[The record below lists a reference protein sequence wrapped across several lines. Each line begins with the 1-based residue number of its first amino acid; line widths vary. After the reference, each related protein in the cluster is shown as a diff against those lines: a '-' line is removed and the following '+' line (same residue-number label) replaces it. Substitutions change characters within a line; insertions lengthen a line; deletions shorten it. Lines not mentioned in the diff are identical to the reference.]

1 MKKSARLFMGLLVS
15 AIMLAGVVASPA
27 MAQDKAKE
35 AKAAPAA
42 KAEKGTPLRKVLVDN
57 AKVMAYE
64 VTYRPGDENTAIVST
79 TSRVVR
85 ALTGGTTQWTF
96 ADGKKETKVRKAGD
110 FRDSRVGAV
119 LQQFPPAERP
129 GNLLDHGVLN
139 VPVTVVRAVSAVGR
153 MRPLRLWMRE
163 GCALPYCALPRT
175 PS

>member
-1 MKKSARLFMGLLVS
+1 MLGRLLLKVPAFLQQKFLEKGRLVMKKSARLFMGLLVS

-79 TSRVVR
+79 TSRV
-85 ALTGGTTQWTF
+85 
-96 ADGKKETKVRKAGD
+96 
-110 FRDSRVGAV
+110 
-119 LQQFPPAERP
+119 
-129 GNLLDHGVLN
+129 
-139 VPVTVVRAVSAVGR
+139 
-153 MRPLRLWMRE
+153 
-163 GCALPYCALPRT
+163 
-175 PS
+175 

>member
-1 MKKSARLFMGLLVS
+1 MLGRLLLKVPAFLKQKFLEKGRLVMKESARLFMGLLVS

-57 AKVMAYE
+57 AKVVVYE

-110 FRDSRVGAV
+110 VWIAEPG
-119 LQQFPPAERP
+119 PAYTNKNI
-129 GNLLDHGVLN
+129 GK
-139 VPVTVVRAVSAVGR
+139 TVFKIYVVQ
-153 MRPLRLWMRE
+153 LK
-163 GCALPYCALPRT
+163 
-175 PS
+175 